1 MLYKFNIDVI
11 NNVVISIN
19 ADSKEDAIKKLD
31 YFKEDDI
38 FKNDELDRNFNNSKN
53 SNSYRYLLK
62 NIDELKTVKKE
73 VSVAIHFDVDAVK
86 TFEIEVIEND
96 KDDLNQKIRDEI
108 YSASMDDSDLDIQSS
123 EVDTY
128 NFEIESIKDCE
139 EEVAI

>member
-11 NNVVISIN
+11 HNVDIPIN

-31 YFKEDDI
+31 YFKEADI
-38 FKNDELDRNFNNSKN
+38 FDNDELYKNFYSTRK
-53 SNSYRYLLK
+53 SNTYRYLLK
-62 NIDELKTVKKE
+62 NIDELKTVRKE
-73 VSVAIHFDVDAVK
+73 VNVAIHFDVDAVK

-96 KDDLNQKIRDEI
+96 EDDLQDKIKEEI
-108 YSASMDDSDLDIQSS
+108 YSASVDDCDLDIQSS

-128 NFEIESIKDCE
+128 NFEIESIRDCE